1 MLTDRITVLT
11 NTCLLTVAC
20 LLTGA
25 YLRNAVLVYLPVLVY
40 HAIDRS
46 AKALVRVSEEG

>member
-1 MLTDRITVLT
+1 MLTDRIAVLT
-11 NTCLLTVAC
+11 NTSLLTVAC
-20 LLTGA
+20 VLTGG

>member
-11 NTCLLTVAC
+11 STCLLNVVYF
-20 LLTGA
+20 LKGA